1 MLNKMNIE
9 KERDFDYYSFSGNVE
24 ETGLIFQFFD
34 KAIENV
40 PDKKDNHNVPLEYNS
55 REVDMVEVP
64 ISRREVPETYQK
76 VIEVYEM
83 NEAEIN
89 IANKIRYILK
99 LIFKGFFKGDIL
111 YAWFAGFSYGFIACD
126 LIEQKY
132 LSALILF
139 TYSLLYMDIKKGVKT
154 LKDYFSSKTRIK
166 LEDYLARY
174 GILEYTN
181 DLVSSDDVKMY
192 VKYRR
197 NK

>member
-1 MLNKMNIE
+1 MKSKMNIE
-9 KERDFDYYSFSGNVE
+9 KEQDFNYCSTSSDVA
-24 ETGLIFQFFD
+24 ETGLVFQFLNPVKTNHD
-34 KAIENV
+34 KG
-40 PDKKDNHNVPLEYNS
+40 DNYNVPLEGLCEES
-55 REVDMVEVP
+55 SCVEAPIPKEKVP
-64 ISRREVPETYQK
+64 KTYKK

-99 LIFKGFFKGDIL
+99 LIFKGFFKEDIL
-111 YAWFAGFSYGFIACD
+111 YAWCAGLSYGVIAFD

-132 LSALILF
+132 LQALIMF
-139 TYSLLYMDIKKGVKT
+139 TYSLLYTDVKKGFKT
-154 LKDYFSSKTRIK
+154 LADYFSSKTRIK